1 MKKRSVRLLFVIV
14 LVVVFTEMLLAINL
28 TEPFPAIMYPS
39 FSDIPTL
46 NSTIQK
52 PSIIVFFRNED
63 SLEIDKKDF
72 FYNMSNVYNN
82 VILNENFNNINSFQ
96 ITQRPVRTMG
106 ATIGTRK
113 ITMDLDE
120 VWDDTQILEG
130 KKWIAAS
137 LKENLKRDDFTRL
150 EVQWYDYMVSQD
162 EEAPLK
168 RGKLVETFVV
178 SFVN

>member
-1 MKKRSVRLLFVIV
+1 MKKRRVRLLFVIV
-14 LVVVFTEMLLAINL
+14 LVVFFTEFLLAINL

-46 NSTIQK
+46 NSSIQK
-52 PSIIVFFRNED
+52 PSIVVFFGNED

-72 FYNMSNVYNN
+72 FYKLSNVYNN
-82 VILNENFNNINSFQ
+82 VILKENFNDRTSFQ
-96 ITQRPVRTMG
+96 FTQRPVRTMD

-113 ITMDLDE
+113 ITLDLEE
-120 VWDDTQILEG
+120 VWDDTQIQEG

-137 LKENLKRDDFTRL
+137 LKENLKREDFTRL
-150 EVQWYDYMVSQD
+150 EVQWYDYMVTQN